1 MPFDPSKPFK
11 VVNSGFDPS
20 KPFKVIEES
29 PKKEAGFIDSMSA
42 LASQAKNPMD
52 VLTKG
57 YSDAQVLTNKLGEV
71 TAEEMGKQGYD
82 PRIAAGLGTII
93 SMSPD
98 VMTSMGPSSPI
109 KASRLNPDIGIE
121 ARHLATR
128 ALGFTKRLLKTQSA
142 RGQAAKAAQV
152 ALEEGVIPAMG
163 SPEVMYE
170 RAQDLASKSGKEIGE
185 ALKKSSGNLTEV
197 FDGLETLR
205 KDLTMGGLKDGLY
218 ESTNNRIDMV
228 QKTIVE
234 LVDRGENASGKV
246 LTELKNKLANKLNY
260 FTDLES
266 QVENKAIVR
275 NIANKV
281 RKFVEAASSPEEF
294 KQFLDNQRKFSAAET
309 MKIGLDNELS
319 KAGNK
324 PLSLMS
330 IAPAAAQIGMGR
342 PIEAAATIG
351 LLEGVNRRGAGI
363 GANALNVLN
372 KTGEKI
378 PAGLRSPINLSNVT
392 GSATMGFNRK
402 RKQRLK

>member
-1 MPFDPSKPFK
+1 MPFEYIDDPKKSPKFEYL
-11 VVNSGFDPS
+11 D
-20 KPFKVIEES
+20 EL
-29 PKKEAGFIDSMSA
+29 PKKEAGFLDSMSA
-42 LASQAKNPMD
+42 LAGKAKMPGID

-57 YSDAQVLTNKLGEV
+57 YADTQALANKLGEV
-71 TAEEMGKQGYD
+71 GAEEMARQGYD
-82 PRIAAGLGTII
+82 PRIAAGVGTIV

-98 VMTSMGPSSPI
+98 ILTSMGPSSQI
-109 KASRLNPDIGIE
+109 KASKLNPDIGVE
-121 ARHLATR
+121 ARHLASR
-128 ALGFTKRLLKTQSA
+128 ALGFTKRFLTNPFA

-170 RAQDLASKSGKEIGE
+170 RAQALASKSGKEIGE

-205 KDLTMGGLKDGLY
+205 NDLTMGGLKKGLY
-218 ESTNNRIDMV
+218 ESTNNRINMV
-228 QKTIVE
+228 QETIVE

-246 LTELKNKLANKLNY
+246 LTELKNKLASKLNY

-294 KQFLDNQRKFSAAET
+294 KNFLDNQRKFSAAET
-309 MKIGLDNELS
+309 MKIGLNNELS

-342 PIEAAATIG
+342 PLEAAATIG
-351 LLEGVNRRGAGI
+351 LLEGLNRRGAGI
-363 GANALNVLN
+363 GANALNILN
-372 KTGEKI
+372 KTGEAI
-378 PAGLRSPINLSNVT
+378 PSTLKSPINLSNVT
-392 GSATMGFNRK
+392 SSAAMGFK
-402 RKQRLK
+402 RKNRLK